1 MSLETSN
8 LQEKVLQLVHKTGQ
22 SVFVTGKAGT
32 GKTTLL
38 KKIMDTTFKNT
49 AVVAPTGIAALN
61 AGGVTIHSFFQIAPA
76 TYIPDPQFRPQQNS
90 FQKIESLYS
99 LNKVFSLSAAKKD
112 VIRNL
117 ELLIIDEVSM
127 LRADL
132 LDAIHFVLQKIRK
145 NRQPFG
151 GVQVVFIGDLYQLPP
166 VVKNEEWEILQR
178 YYQGMFFFQAKC
190 LVNHMPVYIELK
202 TIYRQS
208 DALFIKIL
216 NNLRNNTFVADDK
229 KILESYIKPDFQLLQ
244 NPGYI
249 YLTTHNYKAD
259 NINQTALKQ
268 IDAKDYFYKAE
279 IEGEFPD
286 KIFPMEEVLTLRKGA
301 QVMFTK
307 NDLSAD
313 KRYFNGKIGKIT
325 SLNENE
331 IIITCEGDAS
341 PITVDKYEWFHKKY
355 EVNENTK
362 EVEEKVLGSFVHYPL
377 KLAWAITVHKSQ
389 GLTFDKAVIDVTDVF
404 QPGQAYVAL
413 SRLRSL
419 QGLVLKADFEL
430 PPLTVSGDI
439 KTFSSLEPEEEQLGQ
454 YIRHGSKTYLMEYL
468 LQTFDLSAGTAVW
481 KKYISENGSEPVN
494 SPSGKYIPQIR
505 ESLLEWEKSAHTA
518 TQFSKWLKQY
528 FLVDEDKNL
537 LKDKIYGAFQHF
549 FGIFDPMEEN
559 LLTWMTEISFVKR
572 SKTLFN
578 ELAEIEDVV
587 LTQILRMHKAK
598 HLTEMWVLDAEPD
611 KSILED
617 DFFKTYRSK
626 KLEKVRQKVK
636 ESRLDID
643 HDYMPVIASKKKKKT
658 TSEKIPSHE
667 ITFSLWKQN
676 KTMEEIA
683 KERTLSYTTIC
694 SHFTTLLRED
704 KVSLQDILSPDK
716 IELIQQKLSVY
727 SGEDTLTEMK
737 NFIGGDISYEELRWF
752 REKRGKVAGK

>member
-38 KKIMDTTFKNT
+38 KKIMDTTIKNT

-76 TYIPDPQFRPQQNS
+76 TYIPDPQFYPQQNS
-90 FQKIESLYS
+90 YQKIESLYS

-132 LDAIHFVLQKIRK
+132 LDAINFVLQKIRR
-145 NRQPFG
+145 NRQAFG
-151 GVQVVFIGDLYQLPP
+151 GVQVLFIGDLFQLPP

-178 YYQGMFFFQAKC
+178 YYPGMFFFQAKC

-229 KILESYIKPDFQLLQ
+229 KILESYIKPDFQLLD

-249 YLTTHNYKAD
+249 FLTTHNYKAD
-259 NINQTALKQ
+259 NINQTALSQ
-268 IDAKDYFYKAE
+268 IKGKDYFFKAE

-307 NDLSAD
+307 NDISGE
-313 KRYFNGKIGKIT
+313 KKYFNGKIGKIT
-325 SLNENE
+325 TLSENE
-331 IIITCEGDAS
+331 IVVTCEGDNH

-362 EVEEKVLGSFVHYPL
+362 DVEEKVLGSFVHYPL

-389 GLTFDKAVIDVTDVF
+389 GLTFDKAVIDVADVF

-419 QGLVLKADFEL
+419 GGLVLKSDFEL
-430 PPLTVSGDI
+430 PPLSISSDI
-439 KTFSSLEPEEEQLGQ
+439 KTFSDLEPQEDQLGMF
-454 YIRHGSKTYLMEYL
+454 IRQGSKTYLLHYL
-468 LQTFDLSAGTAVW
+468 LKTFDFSEGTAIW
-481 KKYISENGSEPVN
+481 KKYVSENGHEPAN
-494 SPSGKYIPQIR
+494 SPAGKYIPQIR
-505 ESLLEWEKSAHTA
+505 EALLVWEKTSLVAV
-518 TQFSKWLKQY
+518 QFSNWLKQY
-528 FLVDEDKNL
+528 FSVEQDKTL
-537 LKDKIYGAFQHF
+537 LKEKINGAFHHF
-549 FGIFDPMEEN
+549 FALLDPMEEN
-559 LLTWMTEISFVKR
+559 LLTWMTEISFIKR

-578 ELAEIEDVV
+578 ELAEIEDIV
-587 LTQILRMHKAK
+587 LTQILRMHKAIY
-598 HLTEMWVLDAEPD
+598 LTDMWVNDSEPD
-611 KSILED
+611 KNRMED

-636 ESRLDID
+636 ESRLDVD
-643 HDYMPVIASKKKKKT
+643 S
-658 TSEKIPSHE
+658 
-667 ITFSLWKQN
+667 
-676 KTMEEIA
+676 
-683 KERTLSYTTIC
+683 
-694 SHFTTLLRED
+694 
-704 KVSLQDILSPDK
+704 
-716 IELIQQKLSVY
+716 
-727 SGEDTLTEMK
+727 
-737 NFIGGDISYEELRWF
+737 
-752 REKRGKVAGK
+752 